1 MTIEEMQ
8 KTIKTELEKAF
19 KGSYD
24 VYESDNGDL
33 FDDDEQFVFEA
44 YLEKNITAAISYNE
58 DDKKWSFRIVVGD
71 LDSNFDMP
79 VQYEGLGNNLSSAIE
94 KAAHLFKE
102 DYEGVAKFYNSIN

>member
-1 MTIEEMQ
+1 MTTDEMQ

-33 FDDDEQFVFEA
+33 FNDYEQFVFEA
-44 YLEKNITAAISYNE
+44 HLEKYITAAISYDE
-58 DDKKWSFRIVVGD
+58 DDKKWDFRLVVGD

-79 VQYEGLGNNLSSAIE
+79 IQYEGIGNNLSSAIE
-94 KAAHLFKE
+94 KAVHLFKE
-102 DYEGVAKFYNSIN
+102 EYEGVAKFYNSIN